1 MKQLNTI
8 LVLLAAMFILG
19 CTPPERIDN
28 SGNNSDNIENKDDD
42 NKGDN
47 NDDDKGDKDD
57 DNNDDDDKGGGGEQN
72 PLKQTTKPP
81 YEIGDYY
88 NENGKEGIV
97 IEVDQD
103 GNNGK
108 IISLYQSPTTLQWA
122 SDSVEQNRLVG
133 TIYMSEGVRNLAKI
147 VEIPNWMGKY
157 PAFKWCFDYGKGW
170 YLPSLQEVERFLI
183 FPAIREAINRGLT
196 ENGGTPL
203 SDVSYWSSTEDD
215 TQAGEGIFRAK
226 YVNAKAMTAAANLK
240 KYKFYV
246 RAVASFGDWYDEI
259 YNDIYQDIYD
269 NPNPSPN
276 PDDPDPDNPNPDNP
290 NPDNPDPDNP
300 DPDNPNDPIT
310 IINGIEM
317 EIVKGGTFTMGSDDA
332 EALDT
337 EKPAHSVTVSNYYI
351 GKYEV
356 TQALWVAVMGSN
368 PSGFRGDDN
377 LPVENISW
385 NMAMEFI
392 TKLNAITGKRYRMPT
407 EAEWELAARE
417 ALLTQK
423 YPYSGS
429 FNVDEVAWY
438 CDNAENR
445 THPVGQKKPNPRGI
459 YDMSGNVFELC
470 YDWFGMYSTAH
481 QTNPIGPSSGTF
493 RIMRGGSYVD
503 NAFGCRIIYRN
514 GLDSQDVRYINVG
527 LRLAM
532 SADATGPDYND
543 RGDWLGPDFY
553 NPSNPNPDPD
563 NPNPNPD
570 DPDPDNP
577 SPTPNPDDLT
587 SPPYKVGDYYNDGQK
602 RGRVFFVT
610 DNGYSGKIVSEHMD
624 GVAWAADSAIKEL
637 VGSYSQT
644 NGERNMTTI
653 QAVEDWQ
660 SRYPAFK
667 WCADMGAGW
676 YLPAINELKEIA
688 KHRDILEVGSYY
700 GLWSS
705 TELKKLDYDGFGR
718 VQDTEAYFVSMDDSA
733 KLMTSTK
740 GTAISVRAVAAFGR
754 NVDIGVDD
762 DDINGGDDPN
772 NPNPDNPNPDNPDDD
787 TPGGGG
793 GGVTTYY
800 VGKLVTV
807 DGVQGIVYQTSP
819 CVKIV
824 TVKETTA
831 IWCEFIDYEKTGA
844 TDADDGAKNMAI
856 IKAIPGWHNKY
867 PAFAWCADLGEGWY
881 LPAKN
886 ELVDIYDK
894 KNWINDILLSNGF
907 DELGPKEG
915 NSAGSVWSSTEYS
928 SYYAYRMYFLD
939 SFMGNYDKQY
949 KCGVRAVRVIK

>member
-42 NKGDN
+42 NNNDNKDDN

-57 DNNDDDDKGGGGEQN
+57 NNNDDDDKGGGGEQN
-72 PLKQTTKPP
+72 PLKPTTKPP

-203 SDVSYWSSTEDD
+203 ADVSYWSSTEDD
-215 TQAGEGIFRAK
+215 TQADEGIFRAK

-577 SPTPNPDDLT
+577 NPTPDPDNPDDGT
-587 SPPYKVGDYYNDGQK
+587 PGGGGSFIGVTKGPYKRGDYYNDGEK
-602 RGRVFFVT
+602 EGIVFYL
-610 DNGYSGKIVSEHMD
+610 DNDVDEGMHGQIVS
-624 GVAWAADSAIKEL
+624 L
-637 VGSYSQT
+637 
-644 NGERNMTTI
+644 I
-653 QAVEDWQ
+653 QSETPLQWT
-660 SRYPAFK
+660 
-667 WCADMGAGW
+667 
-676 YLPAINELKEIA
+676 
-688 KHRDILEVGSYY
+688 SYY
-700 GLWSS
+700 NYQCSYVIPNYVDNYGD
-705 TELKKLDYDGFGR
+705 EIMAYIKKISNW
-718 VQDTEAYFVSMDDSA
+718 Q
-733 KLMTSTK
+733 TK
-740 GTAISVRAVAAFGR
+740 F
-754 NVDIGVDD
+754 
-762 DDINGGDDPN
+762 
-772 NPNPDNPNPDNPDDD
+772 
-787 TPGGGG
+787 
-793 GGVTTYY
+793 
-800 VGKLVTV
+800 
-807 DGVQGIVYQTSP
+807 
-819 CVKIV
+819 
-824 TVKETTA
+824 
-831 IWCEFIDYEKTGA
+831 
-844 TDADDGAKNMAI
+844 
-856 IKAIPGWHNKY
+856 
-867 PAFAWCADLGEGWY
+867 PAFAWCATLGDNWY
-881 LPAKN
+881 LMDGFAAVRLIGNLWHEGTYEVVNKTLEEKN
-886 ELVDIYDK
+886 ATKLFNKGEHYEYWLAGEV
-894 KNWINDILLSNGF
+894 SEF
-907 DELGPKEG
+907 D
-915 NSAGSVWSSTEYS
+915 A
-928 SYYAYRMYFLD
+928 SYYDMYTD
-939 SFMGNYDKQY
+939 GVRYGSSFNKSDY
-949 KCGVRAVRVIK
+949 KYVRAVAKF